1 MSQMVDA
8 AITDFDTAYGNAGA
22 IAGAETYPPRWR
34 ERAAAFRQELEAAGR
49 ARLACPY
56 GDGERA
62 VYDLF
67 LPEGTPAGLAV
78 YVHGGYWKAFGRSEW
93 SHLAAGALARG
104 FAVAMPSYPLCPTV
118 RIAEITRHV
127 GQFLDTVAAEVSG
140 PIRLSGHSAGG
151 HLVTRMIC
159 TDSPLSE
166 ATAAR
171 IDRVLSISGVH
182 DLRPLLKTQMNEI
195 LALDLAEARAESPAL
210 LEPHGNAALTCLV
223 GGDELPEFR
232 RQNTLLASAWRGLGL
247 RTAAIEAPRQHHFD
261 VIDALEDPASDAV
274 ALLAG

>member
-1 MSQMVDA
+1 MSQTVDA
-8 AITDFDTAYGNAGA
+8 PIDDFDTAYGNSGA

-34 ERAAAFRQELEAAGR
+34 ERASAFRQEMDAAGR

-56 GDGERA
+56 GADERA
-62 VYDLF
+62 RYDLF
-67 LPEGTPAGLAV
+67 LPDGAPGGLAV

-104 FAVAMPSYPLCPTV
+104 FAVAMPSYPLCPTI
-118 RIAEITRHV
+118 RIAGITRQIA
-127 GQFLDTVAAEVSG
+127 QFLDMAASDIAG

-182 DLRPLLKTQMNEI
+182 DLRPIMKTAMNEV
-195 LALDLAEARAESPAL
+195 LALDLPEARAESPAL
-210 LEPHGNAALTCLV
+210 LEPRGDAALTCLV

-232 RQNTLLASAWRGLGL
+232 RQNALLASAWHGLGL
-247 RTAAIEAPRQHHFD
+247 RTGAVEAPGRHHFD

-274 ALLAG
+274 EILTG

>member
-1 MSQMVDA
+1 MVDA

-127 GQFLDTVAAEVSG
+127 GPFLDTVAAEVSG

-210 LEPHGNAALTCLV
+210 LEPRGNAALTCLV

-247 RTAAIEAPRQHHFD
+247 RTVAIEAPGRHHFD
-261 VIDALEDPASDAV
+261 IIDALEDPASDAV

>member
-1 MSQMVDA
+1 MVDA

-34 ERAAAFRQELEAAGR
+34 ERAAAFRQELEVAGR
-49 ARLACPY
+49 AHLVCPY

-62 VYDLF
+62 AYDLF
-67 LPEGTPAGLAV
+67 LPESTPAGLAV

-127 GQFLDTVAAEVSG
+127 GQFLDAVAAEVFG

-159 TDSPLSE
+159 TDSPLCE
-166 ATAAR
+166 ATIAR

-210 LEPHGNAALTCLV
+210 LEPQGEATLTCLV

-247 RTAAIEAPRQHHFD
+247 RTAAIEAPGRHHFD

>member
-1 MSQMVDA
+1 MVDA

-34 ERAAAFRQELEAAGR
+34 ERAAAFRKELEAAGR

-67 LPEGTPAGLAV
+67 LPEGTPGGLAV

-104 FAVAMPSYPLCPTV
+104 FAVAMPSYPLCPAV

-127 GQFLDTVAAEVSG
+127 GQFLDAVAAEVSG

-210 LEPHGNAALTCLV
+210 LEPQGDAALTCLV

-247 RTAAIEAPRQHHFD
+247 RTAAIEAPGRHHFD

>member
-1 MSQMVDA
+1 MVDA

-34 ERAAAFRQELEAAGR
+34 ERAAAFRKELEAAGR

-67 LPEGTPAGLAV
+67 LPEGTPGGLAV

-104 FAVAMPSYPLCPTV
+104 FAVAMPSYPLCPAV

-127 GQFLDTVAAEVSG
+127 GQFLDAVAAEVSG

-210 LEPHGNAALTCLV
+210 LEPQGNAALTCLV

-247 RTAAIEAPRQHHFD
+247 RTAAIEAPGRHHFD

>member
-34 ERAAAFRQELEAAGR
+34 ERATAFRQELEAAGR

-62 VYDLF
+62 AYDLF

-104 FAVAMPSYPLCPTV
+104 FAVAMPSYPLCPMV

-127 GQFLDTVAAEVSG
+127 ARFLDTVAAEVSG

-182 DLRPLLKTQMNEI
+182 DLRPLMKTEMNEI

-210 LEPHGNAALTCLV
+210 LEPRGDVALTCLV

-247 RTAAIEAPRQHHFD
+247 RTAAIEAPGRHHFD

>member
-22 IAGAETYPPRWR
+22 IAGAETYPLRWR

-127 GQFLDTVAAEVSG
+127 ARFLDTVAAEVSG

-159 TDSPLSE
+159 TDSPLSG

-210 LEPHGNAALTCLV
+210 LEPYGNAALTCLV

-247 RTAAIEAPRQHHFD
+247 RTAAIEAPGRHHFD